1 MAVSLNSYTG
11 DVACNMEDYTCAA
24 YLHMADLGIA
34 GWDAMRDWKIQD
46 QIARTNGTSGYN
58 RSLVDTYTRILT
70 EGAWWCRCLRIGQ
83 RCWRGTSPIT
93 STTTGV
99 VMTRAGAYERQRRT

>member
-1 MAVSLNSYTG
+1 MAVALNSATG

-24 YLHMADLGIA
+24 YLHMVDLGIA

-58 RSLVDTYTRILT
+58 RRGQHLYAHTDRGRRWSSAADW
-70 EGAWWCRCLRIGQ
+70 GALMAWNVANNQ
-83 RCWRGTSPIT
+83 YDDWRGYDE
-93 STTTGV
+93 TG
-99 VMTRAGAYERQRRT
+99 RI